1 MIQLKECELEYP
13 QITKFKVYK
22 RKKKKYLGE
31 YTRTELLEKF
41 GDEWLDYGHE
51 EGIRHMEIYLY

>member
-1 MIQLKECELEYP
+1 MEYP
-13 QITKFKVYK
+13 SITRFKVYK
-22 RKKKKYLGE
+22 GKKKKYLGE